1 MSPRDLSLFQSPA
14 RKKYTEAS
22 IVEFSGW
29 DVATLFV
36 KAIAYAATL
45 CSAGSVFFLSYGDAV
60 LRSPERTSIRRWIGI
75 FLTVSAIASIA
86 TIPLL
91 AGSMS
96 GDYAGMFDGAFAG
109 MILRAGEG
117 RATGIRLVGLAFAA
131 LSLSTRRDFR
141 MPAIVGAIAAATS
154 FAWIGHVHSLKPDTL
169 PTLLLCVHLVCA
181 AFWMGALP
189 PLLLVAR
196 AGDAAQAAS
205 AAGRFGKSALIVVSV
220 LLIAGGALLWMLIAD
235 ASTFWSSGYGRLFAV
250 KLLAVALL
258 LGLAA
263 LNKLSLTPK
272 LLNGDKAAARALRR
286 SIKAEMFL
294 GGSILL
300 ITAAF
305 TTITG
310 PP

>member
-1 MSPRDLSLFQSPA
+1 
-14 RKKYTEAS
+14 
-22 IVEFSGW
+22 VEFSGW
-29 DVATLFV
+29 DVATLLV

-45 CSAGSVFFLSYGDAV
+45 CSAGGIFFLAYGDAV
-60 LRSPERTSIRRWIGI
+60 LQSPQRLIIRRWIGV
-75 FLTVSAIASIA
+75 LLAASAIASIA

-96 GDYAGMFDGAFAG
+96 GDFAGMFDKEFAG

-117 RATGIRLVGLAFAA
+117 RATGIRCVGLAFAA
-131 LSLSTRRDFR
+131 LGLSTSRRYR
-141 MPAIVGAIAAATS
+141 MPAMLGAVAAATS
-154 FAWIGHVHSLKPDTL
+154 FAWIGHVHSLQPDTL
-169 PTLLLCVHLVCA
+169 PTLLLCLHLVCA
-181 AFWMGALP
+181 AFWMGALA
-189 PLLLVAR
+189 PLLIVAR
-196 AGDAAQAAS
+196 GGDAAQTAS
-205 AAGRFGKSALIVVSV
+205 AAARFGKSALSVVAV
-220 LLIAGGALLWMLIAD
+220 LLIAGAALLWMLIAD

-250 KLLAVALL
+250 KLITVGLL

-272 LLNGDKAAARALRR
+272 LLNGDEAAARIFRR

-294 GGSILL
+294 GALILL

>member
-1 MSPRDLSLFQSPA
+1 
-14 RKKYTEAS
+14 
-22 IVEFSGW
+22 VEFSGW
-29 DVATLFV
+29 DVATLIV

-60 LRSPERTSIRRWIGI
+60 LQNPQRASIRRWIGI
-75 FLTVSAIASIA
+75 FLAVSAIASIA

-96 GDYAGMFDGAFAG
+96 GDYAGMFDSASAG

-117 RATGIRLVGLAFAA
+117 RATGIRIVGVAFAA
-131 LSLSTRRDFR
+131 LGLSTRRRFR
-141 MPAIVGAIAAATS
+141 IPAIAGAIAAATS
-154 FAWIGHVHSLKPDTL
+154 FAWSGHVHSMRPNTL
-169 PTLLLCVHLVCA
+169 PTLLLCLHLVCA
-181 AFWMGALP
+181 AFWMGALA
-189 PLLLVAR
+189 PLLIVAR
-196 AGDAAQAAS
+196 GGNAAQTAS
-205 AAGRFGKSALIVVSV
+205 AAARFGKLALSVVSV
-220 LLIAGGALLWMLIAD
+220 LLIAGAALLWMLIAD

-250 KLLAVALL
+250 KLLAVAVL

-272 LLNGDKAAARALRR
+272 LQNGDEAAARTFRR
-286 SIKAEMFL
+286 SIKTEMFL
-294 GGSILL
+294 GGLILL
-300 ITAAF
+300 VTAAF